1 MIELSFTIDSEDIA
15 ETNQFL
21 ETVLSQRK
29 THNSYDETLGF
40 IQFSVNGGDNMSFCG
55 DSYKDELVPFAVVLS
70 EIVHS
75 IKIGDEM
82 RQPHL
87 SDSGTLYYKRV
98 DAQNIL
104 VTLPGPKR
112 IEVLCDFNELK
123 SKTEQFCEALYNE
136 IVRLF
141 PTYFEVMDR
150 RSGGIRNERG
160 ESQSEETIRKLLQ
173 R

>member
-15 ETNQFL
+15 DTNQFL
-21 ETVLSQRK
+21 ETVLSQGK
-29 THNSYDETLGF
+29 THNSYDETLGL
-40 IQFSVNGGDNMSFCG
+40 IRFSINGGENMSFGG
-55 DSYKDELVPFAVVLS
+55 DSSKDELVPFAVVLS

-75 IKIGDEM
+75 IKVGEEM

-104 VTLPGPKR
+104 VTLPGPQKN
-112 IEVLCDFNELK
+112 EALCDFTELK
-123 SKTEQFCEALYNE
+123 SKTELFCEELYNE

-160 ESQSEETIRKLLQ
+160 ETHSEETKRKLLQ